1 MDLSHSARFRLPV
14 EPCNRDPGAAAVEGE
29 AEGSSENGAG
39 PSSCFSQPPKTCLF
53 SLAPICSGSRV
64 HYLLISHSF
73 FLLFLF
79 CFLGPHPRHM
89 NIPRLGRGGIRATAT
104 HLRHSHST
112 AGSEPRLRHS
122 SAAHTNAES
131 LTHRVRLG
139 IELLSSRILVRF
151 VSAVPQQELPHSLF
165 L

>member
-1 MDLSHSARFRLPV
+1 MDLFHSARFRLPV
-14 EPCNRDPGAAAVEGE
+14 EPCSRDLGAGAVEGE

-39 PSSCFSQPPKTCLF
+39 PSSCFSQSPKTCL
-53 SLAPICSGSRV
+53 SHWPRSAQAAESITSSSPIV
-64 HYLLISHSF
+64 P
-73 FLLFLF
+73 LFLF

-104 HLRHSHST
+104 RLRHSHST